1 MVSASIGAEPLRIE
15 GLVKRYGRVQAVRG
29 IDLAVRA
36 GEVFGFVGPNGAGKS
51 TTIRCILDLL
61 HPTAGQIRVFGRDPH
76 RDGPRLR
83 ESVAYVPGELRL
95 PERLSGRQ
103 FLSSIGRLR
112 SHFDRNRLD
121 DLAERFKLDLD
132 RSIRHL
138 SSGNR
143 RKVSVLSAFLS
154 DAALLI
160 LDEPTSG
167 LDPLMQ
173 HEFLGLVRERRAAGD
188 TVFLSSHIL
197 SEVQSVADRLAVL
210 RAGKI
215 VAQGT
220 VNEVRGL
227 ARQRVEVWFESAVP
241 PMVATVPGI
250 ADPVIEGRQFRAVLT
265 GSARPLID
273 ALAGQPIESVLIQE
287 PDLEEAFLGLYE
299 EDDGSAA
306 DVSGGPARGPS
317 ATR

>member
-1 MVSASIGAEPLRIE
+1 MTATAEPLRVQ
-15 GLVKRYGRVQAVRG
+15 GLVKTYGKVEAVRG
-29 IDLAVRA
+29 IDLAVRT

-61 HPTAGQIRVFGRDPH
+61 RPTSGEIRVFGRDPR
-76 RDGPRLR
+76 RDGADIR
-83 ESVAYVPGELRL
+83 ERVAYVPGELRL
-95 PERLSGRQ
+95 PERLTGRQ

-112 SHFDRNRLD
+112 SRFDRSRLE
-121 DLAERFKLDLD
+121 DLATRFKLDLD
-132 RSIRHL
+132 RSIRNL

-154 DAALLI
+154 DADLLI
-160 LDEPTSG
+160 LDEPTGG

-173 HEFLGLVRERRAAGD
+173 HEFLKLVRERRAAGA

-210 RAGKI
+210 RSGRI
-215 VAQGT
+215 VAEGT
-220 VNEVRGL
+220 VNEIRGL
-227 ARQRVEVWFESAVP
+227 ARQKVEVWFDTDAP
-241 PMVATVPGI
+241 PGLAALPGI
-250 ADPVIEGRQFRAVLT
+250 GQPEVDGRRFTAVLT

-273 ALAGQPIESVLIQE
+273 ALAGAPISSIMIQE

-299 EDDGSAA
+299 EA
-306 DVSGGPARGPS
+306 DE
-317 ATR
+317 

>member
-1 MVSASIGAEPLRIE
+1 MEASVPPIAIHALA
-15 GLVKRYGRVQAVRG
+15 KHYGKVQAVRG
-29 IDLAVRA
+29 IDLEVNA

-61 HPTAGQIRVFGRDPH
+61 HPSAGEIRVFGQDPQRH
-76 RDGPRLR
+76 GAEIR
-83 ESVAYVPGELRL
+83 ERVAYVPGELRL
-95 PERLSGRQ
+95 PERLTGRQ

-112 SHFDRNRLD
+112 RRFDRGRLEE
-121 DLAERFKLDLD
+121 LAERFKLDLD
-132 RSIRHL
+132 RNIRHL

-154 DAALLI
+154 DADLLI
-160 LDEPTSG
+160 LDEPTGG

-173 HEFLGLVRERRAAGD
+173 YEFLTLVRERRAAGA

-197 SEVQSVADRLAVL
+197 SEVQSIADRLAVL

-215 VAQGT
+215 VAAGT
-220 VNEVRGL
+220 VAEVRGL
-227 ARQRVEVWFESAVP
+227 ARQRVEIWFETDAP
-241 PMVATVPGI
+241 PGLMALSGLGEAAI
-250 ADPVIEGRQFRAVLT
+250 DGRRFSAVLT

-273 ALAGQPIESVLIQE
+273 ALSGHPIESIMIQE

-299 EDDGSAA
+299 EA
-306 DVSGGPARGPS
+306 PE
-317 ATR
+317 

>member
-1 MVSASIGAEPLRIE
+1 
-15 GLVKRYGRVQAVRG
+15 
-29 IDLAVRA
+29 
-36 GEVFGFVGPNGAGKS
+36 
-51 TTIRCILDLL
+51 
-61 HPTAGQIRVFGRDPH
+61 
-76 RDGPRLR
+76 
-83 ESVAYVPGELRL
+83 
-95 PERLSGRQ
+95 
-103 FLSSIGRLR
+103 
-112 SHFDRNRLD
+112 
-121 DLAERFKLDLD
+121 
-132 RSIRHL
+132 
-138 SSGNR
+138 
-143 RKVSVLSAFLS
+143 
-154 DAALLI
+154 
-160 LDEPTSG
+160 
-167 LDPLMQ
+167 MQ

-299 EDDGSAA
+299 EDDGPAA

-317 ATR
+317 AT

>member
-1 MVSASIGAEPLRIE
+1 MEAAVQPIVIH
-15 GLVKRYGRVQAVRG
+15 GLAKRYGKVQAVRG
-29 IDLAVRA
+29 IDLEVNP

-61 HPTAGQIRVFGRDPH
+61 HPSAGEIRVFGQDPQ
-76 RDGPRLR
+76 RRGAEIR
-83 ESVAYVPGELRL
+83 ERVAYVPGELRL
-95 PERLSGRQ
+95 PERLTGRQ
-103 FLSSIGRLR
+103 FLNSIGRLR
-112 SHFDRNRLD
+112 RRFDRGRLEE
-121 DLAERFKLDLD
+121 LAERFKLDLD
-132 RSIRHL
+132 RNIRHL

-154 DAALLI
+154 DADLLI
-160 LDEPTSG
+160 LDEPTGG

-173 HEFLGLVRERRAAGD
+173 HEFLTLVRERRAAGA

-215 VAQGT
+215 VAAGT
-220 VNEVRGL
+220 VNEVRNL
-227 ARQRVEVWFESAVP
+227 ARQRVEIWFETDAPSGLLALAGLGEAAV
-241 PMVATVPGI
+241 
-250 ADPVIEGRQFRAVLT
+250 DGRRFTAVLT

-273 ALAGQPIESVLIQE
+273 ALAGQPIESIMIQE

-299 EDDGSAA
+299 E
-306 DVSGGPARGPS
+306 PPE
-317 ATR
+317 

>member
-1 MVSASIGAEPLRIE
+1 MEVVAEQPLVIQ
-15 GLVKRYGRVQAVRG
+15 GLTKRYGKVQAVRG

-61 HPTAGQIRVFGRDPH
+61 HPTSGEIRVFGLDPRRH
-76 RDGPRLR
+76 GADIR
-83 ESVAYVPGELRL
+83 ERVAYVPGELRL
-95 PERLSGRQ
+95 PERLTARQ
-103 FLSSIGRLR
+103 FLGSIGRLR
-112 SHFDRNRLD
+112 RRFDRGRVAELANR
-121 DLAERFKLDLD
+121 FNLDLD
-132 RSIRHL
+132 RAIRHL

-154 DAALLI
+154 DADLLI
-160 LDEPTSG
+160 LDEPTGG

-173 HEFLGLVRERRAAGD
+173 HEFIRLVRERRAAGA

-210 RAGKI
+210 RVGEI
-215 VAQGT
+215 VASGT

-227 ARQRVEVWFESAVP
+227 ARQRVEVWFETDAPHGLTRIPDVGEP
-241 PMVATVPGI
+241 R
-250 ADPVIEGRQFRAVLT
+250 IEGRRFTAVLT

-273 ALAGQPIESVLIQE
+273 ALAGQPVESITIEE
-287 PDLEEAFLGLYE
+287 PDLEEAFLGLYQE
-299 EDDGSAA
+299 AA
-306 DVSGGPARGPS
+306 PS
-317 ATR
+317 

>member
-1 MVSASIGAEPLRIE
+1 MQAVAEPLVIQ
-15 GLVKRYGRVQAVRG
+15 GLTKRYGHVEAVRG
-29 IDLAVRA
+29 IELAVRS

-61 HPTAGQIRVFGRDPH
+61 HPTSGEIRVFGLDP
-76 RDGPRLR
+76 RRRGAEIR
-83 ESVAYVPGELRL
+83 ERVAYVPGELRL
-95 PERLSGRQ
+95 PERLTGRQ
-103 FLSSIGRLR
+103 FLGSIGRLR
-112 SHFDRNRLD
+112 SHFDRGRLN
-121 DLAERFKLDLD
+121 DLADRFKLDLD
-132 RSIRHL
+132 RAIRHL

-143 RKVSVLSAFLS
+143 RKVSVLSAFLA
-154 DAALLI
+154 DADLLI
-160 LDEPTSG
+160 LDEPTGG

-173 HEFLGLVRERRAAGD
+173 HEFIRLVRERRAQGA

-215 VAQGT
+215 VTSGT

-227 ARQRVEVWFESAVP
+227 ARQRIEVWFETDAP
-241 PMVATVPGI
+241 PGLVAIPDIGE
-250 ADPVIEGRQFRAVLT
+250 PHIEGRRFTAVLT

-273 ALAGQPIESVLIQE
+273 ALAGQPIASITIEE

-299 EDDGSAA
+299 DSP
-306 DVSGGPARGPS
+306 GP
-317 ATR
+317 